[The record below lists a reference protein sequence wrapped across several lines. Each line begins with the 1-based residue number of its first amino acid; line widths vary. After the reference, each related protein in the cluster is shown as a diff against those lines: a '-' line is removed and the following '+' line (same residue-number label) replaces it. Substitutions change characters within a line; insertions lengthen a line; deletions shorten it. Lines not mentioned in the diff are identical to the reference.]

1 VKVEFLE
8 AFEHDLDGLSDASL
22 LKAVTSVISN
32 IEQAKSLREVRN
44 IKKLKGYKNIYRIR
58 IRDYRLGFKVEKGV
72 VQLARFLNRKDIY
85 RLFP

>member
-22 LKAVTSVISN
+22 LNAVANVISN
-32 IEQAKSLREVRN
+32 LELAKSLPEVRN

-58 IRDYRLGFKVEKGV
+58 IRDYRLGFKVERGV
-72 VQLARFLNRKDIY
+72 IPLARFLNRKEIY